1 MRNKIFDLVLNLN
14 TLNNVKGDL
23 AKLQDKI
30 KIREEEKEREL
41 TMNARGNLA
50 RRNSYNSEGSEM
62 EEEEAKDYETES
74 DASSDSSDNDG
85 LFGSRRAPVT
95 RAVRSA
101 AP

>member
-1 MRNKIFDLVLNLN
+1 MLNLN

-41 TMNARGNLA
+41 TMNARANLA
-50 RRNSYNSEGSEM
+50 RRNSYNSEGSAMGEQ
-62 EEEEAKDYETES
+62 EASDYGTES
-74 DASSDSSDNDG
+74 DASSDNDE
-85 LFGSRRAPVT
+85 LFRSAPVT
-95 RAVRSA
+95 RAFRSA

>member
-50 RRNSYNSEGSEM
+50 RRNSYNSEGSEI
-62 EEEEAKDYETES
+62 EEHEARDYGTES
-74 DASSDSSDNDG
+74 DSSSDNDG
-85 LFGSRRAPVT
+85 LFRSAPRALF
-95 RAVRSA
+95 RSA